1 MVAQWEMAA
10 QCRAVIPEE
19 TAKARLELNLV
30 STLSLPLVQEIKA
43 KIPSKFLASR
53 LTAGLFDRIACEK
66 NKCS

>member
-19 TAKARLELNLV
+19 TAKGRLVLNLV
-30 STLSLPLVQEIKA
+30 SKLSLPSFQDSEA

-66 NKCS
+66 NI